1 MKKSPHIPMDP
12 RLWLLIS
19 PALPVGGY
27 SYSHGLEHA
36 VAAGWVSNLADAR
49 GWITG
54 LARDVLPRLD
64 LPVLARV
71 YRCAQDDDE
80 PGIRHWNAVLLASRE
95 SAELQREDS
104 EMGEALKRLLTDL
117 VGVDAIK
124 SLPGKSA
131 FATSFALACLNWGI
145 DVADACAAYAWVW
158 CENQVAAAIKLVPLG
173 QTEGQKILLEMV
185 MQVHELAELALAA
198 SDEDV
203 GITCP
208 ALAIASAA
216 HETQYSRQFRS

>member
-1 MKKSPHIPMDP
+1 MKKSSQIPIDP

-36 VAAGWVSNLADAR
+36 VAAGWVSNLSDAR
-49 GWITG
+49 DWITG

-64 LPVLARV
+64 LPVLAKI
-71 YRCAQDDDE
+71 YRCAEGDDA
-80 PGIRHWNAVLLASRE
+80 PGIVRWNAVLLASRE
-95 SAELQREDS
+95 SAELQREDA

-117 VGVDAIK
+117 VRGDAIEI
-124 SLPGKSA
+124 LPEKSA
-131 FATSFALACLNWGI
+131 FATSFAVACLQWGI
-145 DVADACAAYAWVW
+145 DVADACAGYAWVW
-158 CENQVAAAIKLVPLG
+158 CENQVAAAVKLVPLG
-173 QTEGQKILLEMV
+173 QTDGQKILLEMV
-185 MQVHELAELALAA
+185 QQVHELAELALAV
-198 SDEDV
+198 SDDDV
-203 GITCP
+203 GMTCP